1 MLSPKGSV
9 ISVTAV
15 VAGGVGSDKK
25 SIKLLELSLVKL
37 VGPAATLPS
46 TELKLLEDP
55 NLLPPFC
62 GEKEQLT
69 VEI

>member
-9 ISVTAV
+9 ISVAAV

-55 NLLPPFC
+55 NL
-62 GEKEQLT
+62 
-69 VEI
+69 